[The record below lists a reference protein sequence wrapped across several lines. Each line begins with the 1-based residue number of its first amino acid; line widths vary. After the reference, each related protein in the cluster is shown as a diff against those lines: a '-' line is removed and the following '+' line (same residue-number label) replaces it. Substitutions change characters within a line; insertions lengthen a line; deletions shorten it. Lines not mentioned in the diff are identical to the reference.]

1 MRTTITLDP
10 DVERLV
16 KEAMHRRRVSF
27 KQVINDALRVG
38 LSPVT
43 GAREPRAPY
52 RVKPHKAR
60 LLPGIDRRG
69 FNKLVDELEDQAL
82 IAKSSKRRRES

>member
-1 MRTTITLDP
+1 MDP

-16 KEAMHRRRVSF
+16 KEAMHRRRLSF
-27 KQVINDALRVG
+27 KQVINDALRIG
-38 LSPVT
+38 LSPV
-43 GAREPRAPY
+43 GSAREPRTPY

-69 FNKLVDELEDQAL
+69 FNKLVDELEDEAL
-82 IAKSSKRRRES
+82 IAKSSKRRRDS